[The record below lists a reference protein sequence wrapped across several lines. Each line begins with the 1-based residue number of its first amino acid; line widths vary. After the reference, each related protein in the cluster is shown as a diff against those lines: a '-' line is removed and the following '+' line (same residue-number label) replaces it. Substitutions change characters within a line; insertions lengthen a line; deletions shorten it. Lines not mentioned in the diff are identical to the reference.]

1 MKKICIVC
9 RGFEPGTPKVYR
21 VTKIS
26 SKPNTVKPQKL

>member
-1 MKKICIVC
+1 MLM
-9 RGFEPGTPKVYR
+9 GFEPGTPKVYG

>member
-1 MKKICIVC
+1 MKKHVVLEGV
-9 RGFEPGTPKVYR
+9 RTRDPKVYR